1 MKIFVEEEK
10 TCSLLSAMESKD
22 LIAQTI
28 DSAIGQQKRKLEKLA
43 KYIGKNENYENMFYF
58 RNVFTFC

>member
-28 DSAIGQQKRKLEKLA
+28 DSAIGQQKRKLEK
-43 KYIGKNENYENMFYF
+43 
-58 RNVFTFC
+58 

>member
-28 DSAIGQQKRKLEKLA
+28 DSAIGQQKNSTKIEPMGKKKQGEKVPVN
-43 KYIGKNENYENMFYF
+43 IIF
-58 RNVFTFC
+58 